1 SLGMP
6 ALCASSTSL
15 IVVNGVFTAGLHII
29 VQPAANAGAI
39 LRVIIAAGKFQG
51 VIAPTTPTG
60 NLSITIFLDGVLAG
74 IVRPYTL
81 FASSAYHLDRKSTR
95 LNSSHV

>member
-1 SLGMP
+1 MP
-6 ALCASSTSL
+6 ASCASATSL
-15 IVVNGVFTAGLHII
+15 MVVKGVLTAGLQMI
-29 VQPAANAGAI
+29 VHPAANAGAI

-60 NLSITIFLDGVLAG
+60 NLSITIFLDDVFAG

-81 FASSAYHLDRKSTR
+81 LASSAYHFT
-95 LNSSHV
+95 